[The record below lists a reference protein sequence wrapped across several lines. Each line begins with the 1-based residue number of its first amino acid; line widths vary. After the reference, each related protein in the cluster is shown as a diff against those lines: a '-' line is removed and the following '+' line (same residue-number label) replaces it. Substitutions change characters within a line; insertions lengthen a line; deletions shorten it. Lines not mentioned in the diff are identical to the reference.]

1 MENKTDLPKRKATR
15 LKGFDYSSVGA
26 YFVTVCTE
34 KRKKILSDISVG
46 DGVLDVPNNTLTKY
60 GEIADRY
67 LNEMNDF
74 YDFITIDKYVIMPNH
89 IHLILS
95 ITAQDSYSNSGTS
108 GTPAPTSLPDMTNKY
123 NTIIPNFISTFK
135 RFCNKKYGENIWQRS
150 FHDHIIRNENDYR
163 KIWEYIDTNVV
174 KWESDCF
181 YTD

>member
-1 MENKTDLPKRKATR
+1 MENKTYLPKRKATR

-26 YFVTVCTE
+26 YFITVCTE

-95 ITAQDSYSNSGTS
+95 IITQDASSNSGTS
-108 GTPAPTSLPDMTNKY
+108 GTPSPTFQPDIIHKHT
-123 NTIIPNFISTFK
+123 TIIPQFISTFK
-135 RFCNKKYGENIWQRS
+135 RFCNKKYGKNIWQRS
-150 FHDHIIRNENDYR
+150 FHDHIIRDENDYR

-174 KWESDCF
+174 KWKSDCF